1 MFGFVGLSRGCFVGL
16 SRGCFVGLT
25 RGGFFTL
32 NFSKFWKDIVLLF
45 FGHFVNVHIKE
56 ICGKTAEF
64 DDSETI
70 WSSWSF
76 STKSLFD
83 EFFSGAGNKW
93 GSPTW
98 LRIMSSNMFPST
110 SLKKSSTEK
119 KEIEKLSQRMR
130 KTSLANAISRQILLW
145 SYFFLFFCNFG
156 TNKSS
161 VYSTLSFCFQDLNW
175 DPPIFGT
182 SVNPISTSLLPM

>member
-16 SRGCFVGLT
+16 T
-25 RGGFFTL
+25 RGFFFTL

-70 WSSWSF
+70 WSSSF

-98 LRIMSSNMFPST
+98 LCIMSSNMFPST

-130 KTSLANAISRQILLW
+130 KTSLTNAISRQILLW
-145 SYFFLFFCNFG
+145 SYFFFLQLWHQQVECLQHTVLLF
-156 TNKSS
+156 SWL
-161 VYSTLSFCFQDLNW
+161 STFKLRRYFNILKINYEFELELCFSR
-175 DPPIFGT
+175 DP
-182 SVNPISTSLLPM
+182 